1 LSSLKSNVVHLFA
14 SNILFL
20 FILKMRASHLIVL
33 IILVIAAWQLFGR
46 RCVESYAVATDSDS
60 HEVFDRLKKDL
71 EKLYPDLSK
80 LNLRALVSCIP
91 EDSYTEDKK
100 HISICVRAKSG
111 KMYPYSKLLKIGIHE
126 LAHAMS
132 KQMDPDHVT
141 PEFINNYSSLMSKA
155 RSLGYDVEP

>member
-1 LSSLKSNVVHLFA
+1 VANDADSHAVFERLKS
-14 SNILFL
+14 
-20 FILKMRASHLIVL
+20 
-33 IILVIAAWQLFGR
+33 
-46 RCVESYAVATDSDS
+46 
-60 HEVFDRLKKDL
+60 DL
-71 EKLYPDLSK
+71 SKLYPDLSR

-111 KMYPYSKLLKIGIHE
+111 TLYPYSKLLKIGIHE

-141 PEFINNYSSLMSKA
+141 PEFLNNYSSLMMKA
-155 RSLGYDVEP
+155 RALGFDVEA

>member
-1 LSSLKSNVVHLFA
+1 MKT
-14 SNILFL
+14 
-20 FILKMRASHLIVL
+20 SHIIILIVFF
-33 IILVIAAWQLFGR
+33 IAAWQLFGSR
-46 RCVESYAVATDSDS
+46 RSIETYSVANDADS
-60 HEVFDRLKKDL
+60 HSVFERLKSDL
-71 EKLYPDLSK
+71 SRLYPDLSR

-111 KMYPYSKLLKIGIHE
+111 KLYPYSKLLKIGIHE

-141 PEFINNYSSLMSKA
+141 PEFLNNYSSLMMKA
-155 RSLGYDVEP
+155 RSLGFDVEA

>member
-1 LSSLKSNVVHLFA
+1 MLKMKA
-14 SNILFL
+14 SHIVILILF
-20 FILKMRASHLIVL
+20 FI
-33 IILVIAAWQLFGR
+33 IAWRLFGCR
-46 RCVESYAVATDSDS
+46 SSIESYSVANDADSNAVF
-60 HEVFDRLKKDL
+60 ERLKADL
-71 EKLYPDLSK
+71 SRLYPDLSR

-141 PEFINNYSSLMSKA
+141 PEFLNNYSSLMEKA
-155 RSLGYDVEP
+155 RQLGFDVEA

>member
-1 LSSLKSNVVHLFA
+1 MKTSHIIILILFFFVAWRLFSDRRAIETYSVANDADSHAVFERLKS
-14 SNILFL
+14 
-20 FILKMRASHLIVL
+20 
-33 IILVIAAWQLFGR
+33 
-46 RCVESYAVATDSDS
+46 
-60 HEVFDRLKKDL
+60 DL
-71 EKLYPDLSK
+71 SQLYPDLSR

-111 KMYPYSKLLKIGIHE
+111 KLFAYSKLLKIGIHE

-141 PEFINNYSSLMSKA
+141 PEFLNNYSSLMMKA
-155 RSLGYDVEP
+155 RALGFDVEA

>member
-1 LSSLKSNVVHLFA
+1 
-14 SNILFL
+14 
-20 FILKMRASHLIVL
+20 MRTSHIVVL
-33 IILVIAAWQLFGR
+33 ILLVIAAWRLFGCR
-46 RCVESYAVATDSDS
+46 GVESYSVASDTDS
-60 HEVFDRLKKDL
+60 HAVFDRLKQDL
-71 EKLYPDLSK
+71 ERLYPDLSR

-141 PEFINNYSSLMSKA
+141 PEFINNYASLMSKA
-155 RSLGYDVEP
+155 RELGYDVEA

>member
-1 LSSLKSNVVHLFA
+1 MKT
-14 SNILFL
+14 
-20 FILKMRASHLIVL
+20 SHIIVL
-33 IILVIAAWQLFGR
+33 VVFFFIAWRLFFR
-46 RCVESYAVATDSDS
+46 RQGIETYSVASDGDSNALF
-60 HEVFDRLKKDL
+60 ERLKKDL
-71 EKLYPDLSK
+71 SSLYPDLSK

-111 KMYPYSKLLKIGIHE
+111 KFYPYSKLLKIGIHE

-141 PEFINNYSSLMSKA
+141 PEFHNNYNHLMSKA
-155 RSLGYDVEP
+155 RNLGFEVEA

>member
-1 LSSLKSNVVHLFA
+1 M
-14 SNILFL
+14 
-20 FILKMRASHLIVL
+20 LKMRPGHIVVLVLFLLI
-33 IILVIAAWQLFGR
+33 AWRLFGCR
-46 RCVESYAVATDSDS
+46 STVESYSVANDADS
-60 HEVFDRLKKDL
+60 HAVFERLKRDL
-71 EKLYPDLSK
+71 SQLYPDLSR

-111 KMYPYSKLLKIGIHE
+111 QMYPYSKLLKIGIHE

-141 PEFINNYSSLMSKA
+141 PEFLNNYSSLMMKA
-155 RSLGYDVEP
+155 KALGFDVE